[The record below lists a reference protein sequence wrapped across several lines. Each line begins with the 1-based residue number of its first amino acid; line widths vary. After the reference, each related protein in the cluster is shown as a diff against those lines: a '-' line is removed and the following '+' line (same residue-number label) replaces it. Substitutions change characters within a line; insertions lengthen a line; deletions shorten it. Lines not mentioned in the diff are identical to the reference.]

1 LGEGH
6 DKLNRKNGEPMFFKK
21 RKQKDVPAIVR
32 ALASLG
38 LNRDGKSMFLEN
50 EDIASDTVAGFV
62 QKCRLS
68 RDRFNV
74 AENILRLTNVCN
86 ASVVFL
92 NLKDKSLEESIC
104 KGLRDPGLFLDVYPL
119 EPGLSPKE
127 VEIRMVFVDRGFS
140 LLMDNLFLSQK
151 EITIGA
157 HEMLAARFMN
167 FLSDGNLGTEDD
179 RETWLAL
186 GFAIYQDL
194 SRLPEEIAKVKK
206 KLDLN

>member
-1 LGEGH
+1 
-6 DKLNRKNGEPMFFKK
+6 MFFKK

-38 LNRDGKSMFLEN
+38 LNRDGKSMLLEN
-50 EDIASDTVAGFV
+50 EDIASDTVAAFIH
-62 QKCRLS
+62 KCGLS
-68 RDRFNV
+68 KGQFNM
-74 AENILRLTNVCN
+74 AEKILRLTNVSN
-86 ASVVFL
+86 ASIVL
-92 NLKDKSLEESIC
+92 LDLKDKSLEETIC
-104 KGLRDPGLFLDVYPL
+104 KKLRDPGLFLDVYPL
-119 EPGLSPKE
+119 EPGLSHEE
-127 VEIRMVFVDRGFS
+127 VQMLKAFVDRGFS
-140 LLMDNLFLSQK
+140 LLTENLFLSQK

-179 RETWLAL
+179 TETWLAL

>member
-1 LGEGH
+1 
-6 DKLNRKNGEPMFFKK
+6 MFFKK
-21 RKQKDVPAIVR
+21 RKQKDIPAIVK

-50 EDIASDTVAGFV
+50 DDVDADTVAGFID
-62 QKCRLS
+62 KCGLS
-68 RDRFNV
+68 RERFNM

-86 ASVVFL
+86 ASIVFL
-92 NLKDKSLEESIC
+92 NLEDKFLQESIC
-104 KGLRDPGLFLDVYPL
+104 KGLREPGLFLDVYPL
-119 EPGLSPKE
+119 ERGLSHEETEMLKA
-127 VEIRMVFVDRGFS
+127 FVDRGFS

-179 RETWLAL
+179 TETWLAL

-194 SRLPEEIAKVKK
+194 SRLPEEIAKVKR

>member
-1 LGEGH
+1 
-6 DKLNRKNGEPMFFKK
+6 MFFKK
-21 RKQKDVPAIVR
+21 RKQKDIPAIVKT
-32 ALASLG
+32 LASLG
-38 LNRDGKSMFLEN
+38 FNRDRKSMFLEN
-50 EDIASDTVAGFV
+50 DDVDADTVAGFID
-62 QKCRLS
+62 KCGLS
-68 RDRFNV
+68 KGQFNM
-74 AENILRLTNVCN
+74 AEKILRLTNVYN
-86 ASVVFL
+86 ASIVFL
-92 NLKDKSLEESIC
+92 NLEDKFLEESIC

-119 EPGLSPKE
+119 EPGLSHEE
-127 VEIRMVFVDRGFS
+127 VQMLKAFVDRGFS
-140 LLMDNLFLSQK
+140 LLTENLFLSQK

-179 RETWLAL
+179 TETWLAL